1 VGGAAI
7 EPGNLWQR
15 LRARFWASLVFDV
28 LLIAAAFYA
37 VHAWQTRD
45 LPIDRP
51 APATVLSLLDGGAAQ
66 SAIRE
71 GEAGI
76 VYFFAPWCRVCRA
89 SIDNLDDLVAD
100 GRIAWATTVALD
112 YADAAEV
119 RAFIERTGVTLPVL
133 MGDAETAA
141 DWSIRGF
148 PTYYVIDAEG
158 RIHSRS
164 VGYSTWVGMWFRAW
178 RAAGPSRDAAGG
190 PR

>member
-1 VGGAAI
+1 MLSPIKNG
-7 EPGNLWQR
+7 WTR

-28 LLIAAAFYA
+28 VLIAAAFYA

-51 APATVLSLLDGGAAQ
+51 APGTVLPSLGGGGVQ
-66 SAIRE
+66 SAIRA
-71 GEAGI
+71 GEAGV

-89 SIDNLDDLVAD
+89 SIDNLDNLVAD

-112 YADAAEV
+112 YADADAV
-119 RAFIERTGVTLPVL
+119 RDFIERTGVTLPVL
-133 MGDAETAA
+133 MGDAGTAE

-158 RIHSRS
+158 RIHSRA
-164 VGYSTWVGMWFRAW
+164 VGYSTWLGMWFRAW
-178 RAAGPSRDAAGG
+178 RAGL
-190 PR
+190 